1 MYQRPERRTFLLLA
15 LVLLF
20 PWGALHGQSLGGL
33 QGRVTDP
40 SGAVVPGAAVVAAA
54 QPQGPSRRTTTD
66 GQGQY
71 EITGLAP
78 GKYQV
83 TVNAAGFAPSVER
96 NVTIVSGRARTTDI
110 HLAIALQEQRIE
122 VRGRAVRLQIAP
134 QSNASAVVV
143 SGNNLNALSNDP
155 DELQNQISA
164 LAGPSVGAGGPNVYI
179 NGMTGGDMPP
189 KSAIRE
195 IRVNANPFSAENNR
209 LGYGRIDIFTKP
221 GSAAYHGNVSSE
233 YNDSNMNALSPFLA
247 ASEEKPPSYH
257 TWLWGADL
265 GGPLGKKAS
274 FFFDF
279 QRRNINRASLVNTV
293 VLDPSLNVVP
303 YVASVPNPR
312 VLMNLSPRADFQL
325 SPNNTL
331 SVSYRYFE
339 IDERND
345 GVDTQSLPSQ
355 AFDRLFHH
363 HNIQIIDTQVM
374 GSRVVNQT
382 SFQYLHFNNAQVPQD
397 FSPTIDVLGAFT
409 GGGNSSGTFNRSET
423 HYTFQNYTTMTLGN
437 HVVRFGGRMLVLP
450 RSESTNGGFNGTF
463 TFNSLS
469 DYQQTEQ
476 GLQNGLTMAQ
486 IQAASYGPSQF
497 NITAG
502 EPWASITRVDGSLF
516 INDDWSLRPHFTLST
531 GLRFES
537 ENYVSA
543 HAFWAPRVGIAWG
556 LGHGSNVKTVLRAG
570 WGIFYQRLDDG
581 PMMIAGRL
589 NGQNQWTYIVN
600 SPPFF
605 PDVPPLSVISAS
617 NVSLPTVFRIA
628 PNLLMP
634 YDMDA
639 AVSLERQLSHTTT
652 VSLTFLNSRGVH
664 QFVTNNINAPLPGTF
679 NPNDPTSG
687 VRPLGNAAGN
697 IYDYQSAGVYR
708 QTQLIAN
715 IHVNTNRVSL
725 FGYYVFDDALGN
737 FGSSVQI
744 SPAGDG
750 RFSFQTNPYNL
761 SEDYGRSAF
770 DIRHRAVIGGSF
782 DLPLGIRLSP
792 MIMANSGQ
800 PFSILLPQDI
810 YGTGVHDSRPAY
822 ATASTPPANLAATKY
837 GAFNTAP
844 GPGDAPIPPN
854 TETAPFNF
862 MLNFRLSRT
871 FGFGREGS
879 DRHGGDGGMTP
890 ERGRY
895 RRRGGLGGRGLSG
908 GGGGGLG
915 GATKHHYALTLS
927 LSVLN
932 ALNNV
937 NLAPPIN
944 VLGSPL
950 FGQSIALAGGPF
962 SAQVGNPVANRL
974 INVGASLS
982 F

>member
-1 MYQRPERRTFLLLA
+1 MCGI
-15 LVLLF
+15 LLF
-20 PWGALHGQSLGGL
+20 RSAALAGQTAGSM
-33 QGRVTDP
+33 QGTVKDP
-40 SGAVVPGAAVVAAA
+40 SGAVVPYASVSVMA
-54 QPQGPSRRTTTD
+54 QPNGPSRMTTSN
-66 GQGQY
+66 GQGVY
-71 EITGLAP
+71 KISGLAP
-78 GKYQV
+78 GRYTV
-83 TVNAAGFAPSVER
+83 TVSARGFATSNENVALAAGQ
-96 NVTIVSGRARTTDI
+96 TLTLDI
-110 HLAIALQEQRIE
+110 SLTIALQAQQVE
-122 VRGRAVRLQIAP
+122 VRGQAVRVQVAP
-134 QSNASAVVV
+134 ESNASAVVV

-164 LAGPSVGAGGPNVYI
+164 LAGPSVGAGGANIYI

-195 IRVNANPFSAENNR
+195 IRVNANPFSAENDR
-209 LGYGRIDIFTKP
+209 LGFGRVDIITKP
-221 GSAAYHGNVSSE
+221 GSSAYHGDVSSE

-303 YVASVPNPR
+303 YITSVPNPR
-312 VLMNLSPRADFQL
+312 VLTNLSPRADFQL

-339 IDERND
+339 INERND
-345 GVDTQSLPSQ
+345 GVDTQALPSQ
-355 AFDRLFHH
+355 AFDRMFHH
-363 HNIQIIDTQVM
+363 HNIQIIDIQVL

-382 SFQYLHFNNAQVPQD
+382 SFQYLHFNNVQAPQD
-397 FSPTIDVLGAFT
+397 ISPTIDVLGAFT
-409 GGGNSSGTFNRSET
+409 GGGNSSGTFNRYET
-423 HYTFQNYTTMTLGN
+423 HYTFQNYTTMTLG
-437 HVVRFGGRMLVLP
+437 HQVMRFGGTLLVLP

-476 GLQNGLTMAQ
+476 GLQNGLPMDQ
-486 IQAASYGPSQF
+486 IQAAGYGPSQF

-502 EPWASITRVDGSLF
+502 NLGASINRVNGWLF
-516 INDDWSLRPHFTLST
+516 FNDDWTLRPNFTASY
-531 GLRFES
+531 GLRFAS
-537 ENYVSA
+537 ENDVSSL
-543 HAFWAPRVGIAWG
+543 AFWAPRVGIAWG

-570 WGIFYQRLDDG
+570 WGIFYQDLDDD

-589 NGQNQWTYIVN
+589 NGQNQRTYIVN
-600 SPPFF
+600 NPSFF

-617 NVSLPTVFRIA
+617 DVSMPTIFRIA

-639 AVSLERQLSHTTT
+639 AVSLERQLSNSTT
-652 VSLTFLNSRGVH
+652 VSVTYVNSRGVH

-679 NPNDPTSG
+679 NPSDPTSG

-697 IYDYQSAGVYR
+697 IYQYESAGIYR

-715 IHVNTNRVSL
+715 IHVNANWASL
-725 FGYYVFDDALGN
+725 FGYYVFNDAHSNSGLN
-737 FGSSVQI
+737 VQS
-744 SPAGDG
+744 SPAG
-750 RFSFQTNPYNL
+750 RFSFQTNPWNL
-761 SEDYGRSAF
+761 AEDYGRAAF
-770 DIRHRAVIGGSF
+770 DIRHRAVFGGSF
-782 DLPLGIRLSP
+782 GIPLGIRLSP

-800 PFSILLPQDI
+800 PYSILLPQDI

-822 ATASTPPANLAATKY
+822 ATSSTPPASLVVTKY
-837 GAFNTAP
+837 GAFNINP
-844 GPGDAPIPPN
+844 GPGNAPLPPN

-871 FGFGREGS
+871 FGFGREGAN
-879 DRHGGDGGMTP
+879 RHGGEGGMTAD
-890 ERGRY
+890 GGGY
-895 RRRGGLGGRGLSG
+895 RHRGGLGGRGLSSG
-908 GGGGGLG
+908 GGSGLG
-915 GATKHHYALTLS
+915 GATKRKFALTLS

-950 FGQSIALAGGPF
+950 FGASISLSGGPF